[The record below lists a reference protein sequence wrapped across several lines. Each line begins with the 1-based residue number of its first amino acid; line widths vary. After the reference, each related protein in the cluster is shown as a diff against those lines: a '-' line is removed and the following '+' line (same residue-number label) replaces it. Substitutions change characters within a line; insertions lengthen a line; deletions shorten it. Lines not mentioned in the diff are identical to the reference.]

1 MWKAV
6 EKKFEHYPAQM
17 KVATKMINLG
27 LRIDES
33 GKIYCSDLKIGYK
46 ALAEATEV
54 DRRAIKS
61 TINTIMNDE
70 ELSIIFKNIE
80 PAGSSLKKIAK
91 NIGLSAVEIV
101 VGSESEG
108 ILSKIADLF
117 VKKGINIR
125 QAYAKDDRLSNPTLT
140 IIADGKVPSEILDD
154 ILKIEGVLRLL
165 IY

>member
-1 MWKAV
+1 MWKVV

-27 LRIDES
+27 LKTDES
-33 GKIYCSDLKIGYK
+33 GNIYCSDLKIGYK
-46 ALAEATEV
+46 SLAEAAEV

-61 TINTIMNDE
+61 TIDTIMNDK
-70 ELSIIFKNIE
+70 ELSLIFKNIE

-91 NIGLSAVEIV
+91 NIGLNAIEIV

-117 VKKGINIR
+117 VKEGINIR
-125 QAYAKDDRLSNPTLT
+125 QAYAKDDKLANPTLT
-140 IIADGKVPSEILDD
+140 IIADGKVPPEILDN
-154 ILKIEGVLRLL
+154 ILKIDGVLRLS

>member
-6 EKKFEHYPAQM
+6 EKKFERYPAQM

-46 ALAEATEV
+46 SLAEATEV

-70 ELSIIFKNIE
+70 ELSLIFKNNE

-91 NIGLSAVEIV
+91 NVGLSAIEIV

-117 VKKGINIR
+117 VKKDINIR